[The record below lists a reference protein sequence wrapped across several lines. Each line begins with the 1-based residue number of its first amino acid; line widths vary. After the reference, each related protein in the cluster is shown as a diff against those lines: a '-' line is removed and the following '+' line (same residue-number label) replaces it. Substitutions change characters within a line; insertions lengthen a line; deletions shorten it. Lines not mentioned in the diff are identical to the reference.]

1 MYFFRHP
8 KRVQF
13 ACCILAA
20 DMENEIVPLIDAR
33 PVITVLEE
41 MQELLEVVSSEI
53 PISDPKRQTI
63 EAGLP
68 HIRALIS
75 LCREEVSRF
84 QTAQSPK
91 QGNA

>member
-1 MYFFRHP
+1 
-8 KRVQF
+8 
-13 ACCILAA
+13 
-20 DMENEIVPLIDAR
+20 MENEIVPLIDAR
-33 PVITVLEE
+33 LVVTVLEE
-41 MQELLEVVSSEI
+41 MEELLEVVSSEI
-53 PISDPKRQTI
+53 PLSDPKRQTI

>member
-1 MYFFRHP
+1 
-8 KRVQF
+8 
-13 ACCILAA
+13 
-20 DMENEIVPLIDAR
+20 MENEIVPLIDAR
-33 PVITVLEE
+33 PVITVLE

-84 QTAQSPK
+84 QTGKSPR
-91 QGNA
+91 QGNP